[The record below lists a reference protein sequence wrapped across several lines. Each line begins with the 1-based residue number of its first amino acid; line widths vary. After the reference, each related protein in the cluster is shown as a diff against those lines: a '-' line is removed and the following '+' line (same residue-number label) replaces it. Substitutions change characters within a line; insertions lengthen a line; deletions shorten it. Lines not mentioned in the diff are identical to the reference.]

1 MPTKRPQLILI
12 DGHALAYQ
20 QYYAM
25 KGSTFVTA
33 SGEPTNATFGFTRTL
48 IDLLHSDPASQYLA
62 VVFDQGLSGREQAYA
77 DYKSTRDKMD
87 DALAV
92 QLDRIRE
99 VVQAFNIPILEQAG
113 YEADDVIGS
122 VARQAPELGVDVLIM
137 TGDQDIFQLITDQ
150 VQVALPDRNG
160 GGGTIVYD
168 AAGVLAKLGVRPE
181 QIPDY
186 KGLVGDSSDNIP
198 GVKGIGEK
206 TAVPLLLTYGTV
218 EKLYDNLES
227 DMTIKAGNKEKL
239 LKGREMAL
247 LSKQLATI
255 ITTLP
260 ITVDLA
266 ACVTRDYDIEK
277 VDALLVTLNFKGTR
291 ERLRKLW
298 GKTQTTAAGSASTE
312 GETTPEA
319 AARPS
324 APASKLASEVLKT
337 VLVDD
342 TALLADLVARLATA
356 SVIAFDTETTGL
368 DAGTA
373 TLVGISLAVDGNTGY
388 YIPVGHRAPDE
399 GTLLAGEVPKQ
410 LPLAEVV
417 SALAPALA
425 DAQKVKIAH
434 NASYDLTI
442 LGRVGLTV
450 APVFDTM
457 IAAWLVNQEGH
468 ANRGLKEIALSR
480 FNIQMTHI
488 DSLIGKGKKQITFD
502 QVPVDLAAPY
512 ASADAAITHMLYPLA
527 QADLRQHQLESLFY
541 QMEMPL
547 VPVISRL
554 NQVGARLDV
563 PYLADL
569 NKEFAQRL
577 EVMRTEIHRLVG
589 REFNIASPIQLNE
602 IFFETLN
609 LPTGGLSKTAKTK
622 IYSIDAEA
630 LEILGAYHPVPKMIS
645 AWRGLEKLKNT
656 YVDALPRQLD
666 SQNRVHT
673 SYRQTGAVT
682 GRLSSDTPNLQN
694 IPIRTEEGRRVRKAF
709 IASEGYSLLS
719 IDYSQIEL
727 RILAHMSGDQTLV
740 QAFRDDQD
748 IHKAT
753 AALVYGVPLAE
764 VSKDQRY
771 FAKRVNFGLMYGM
784 GAFRLSQ
791 EGDMTRGEAQ
801 RFIDAYFERLPGVR
815 DYLEQTKQQA
825 RQQGYLET
833 LFGRRRSFAQLQDP
847 KLKKA
852 DQARIEREAINMP
865 IQGTAADIIKIAMI
879 RVDARLREGDLATK
893 MILQVHDELVFEV
906 PTPELPTVIP
916 LLRGLMEGVLVM
928 DAPLKAD
935 ANVGQ
940 NWAEMSAV

>member
-1 MPTKRPQLILI
+1 MSNKRPQLILI

-25 KGSTFVTA
+25 KGGTFVTA

-48 IDLLHSDPASQYLA
+48 IDLLHADPASQYLA

-150 VQVALPDRNG
+150 VLVALPDRN

-218 EKLYDNLES
+218 EKLYDNLEA
-227 DMTIKAGNKEKL
+227 DTTIKAGNKEKL

-255 ITTLP
+255 ITNLP

-298 GKTQTTAAGSASTE
+298 GKTQIGPASTE
-312 GETTPEA
+312 GEPTSEA

-342 TALLADLVARLATA
+342 NALLADLVARLATA

-373 TLVGISLAVDGNTGY
+373 AIVGISLAVDGETGY
-388 YIPVGHRAPDE
+388 YIPVGHSAPDA
-399 GTLLAGEVPKQ
+399 GTLLAGVAPKQ

-425 DAQKVKIAH
+425 DSRKIKVAH

-468 ANRGLKEIALSR
+468 ANRGLKDIALSR

-577 EVMRTEIHRLVG
+577 EVMRTEIHDKVG
-589 REFNIASPIQLNE
+589 RVFNIASPKHLNE
-602 IFFETLN
+602 IFFDTLK
-609 LPTGGLSKTAKTK
+609 LPTGGLSKNTHG
-622 IYSIDAEA
+622 YSVDAEA

-709 IASEGYSLLS
+709 IASEGHSLLS

-753 AALVYGVPLAE
+753 AALVYNVPLAE

-791 EGDMTRGEAQ
+791 EGEMTRAEAQ

-906 PTPELPTVIP
+906 PTPELPTAIP